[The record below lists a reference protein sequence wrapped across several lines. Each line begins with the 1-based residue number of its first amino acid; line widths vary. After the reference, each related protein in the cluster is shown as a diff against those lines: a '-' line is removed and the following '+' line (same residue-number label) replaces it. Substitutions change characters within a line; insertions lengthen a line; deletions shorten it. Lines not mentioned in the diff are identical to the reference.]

1 VGDFVVA
8 DLSQFL
14 SEKRLALRLDSE
26 LELLEEWPLKILKNR
41 KHLIITYK
49 MLYMSI
55 NNYHW
60 MMAAAVVEIFE
71 HDVLQSDVVWEEIF

>member
-26 LELLEEWPLKILKNR
+26 LELLEEWPLKILKNI

-49 MLYMSI
+49 L
-55 NNYHW
+55 
-60 MMAAAVVEIFE
+60 
-71 HDVLQSDVVWEEIF
+71 LC